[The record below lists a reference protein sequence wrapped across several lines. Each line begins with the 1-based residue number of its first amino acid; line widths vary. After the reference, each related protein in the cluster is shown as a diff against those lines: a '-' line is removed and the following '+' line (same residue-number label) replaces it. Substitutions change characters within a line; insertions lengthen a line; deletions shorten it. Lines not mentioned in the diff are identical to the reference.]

1 MHVQFEQ
8 ETFDGAIGAI
18 VQALQEI
25 RGRVER
31 GEVVLSAEQE
41 AELQRLQSFVDRS
54 NTQNYS
60 ESEMLSDLGL
70 LFFRGML
77 NVNRDLVRAFEC
89 TEAAAQLG
97 LPVAH
102 SNLAFMYAEGGDYSQ
117 ARLCWERSLYAAM
130 DSVHAGDAMFNIG
143 VLHRDGLGTPVDLS
157 KALEWLK
164 SAAERGHTQ
173 AAIAIQELEELQ
185 AAAIILESSS
195 SDKTTGRD

>member
-31 GEVVLSAEQE
+31 GEVVLGAEQE

-117 ARLCWERSLYAAM
+117 ARLCWERYAAM